1 MSKLQEL
8 INKLCPNGVEF
19 KPIWSLTTW
28 DKKFKGVDRK
38 MQPNVISYPYVLANV
53 FDDIEETNGD
63 VKLLTTGIGGAERW
77 TTEEKAGANLFEG
90 EIIAI
95 PWGGT
100 PNVKYYNGKFVTADN
115 RIATSNDTTV
125 LHNKFLY
132 YWLNNNID
140 LIAKTYRG
148 AGIQHPSMLDVL
160 NIMIPVPPIEV
171 QEEIVRILDSFSDY
185 AAELQAELQAR
196 KQQYEYYRNL
206 LLTFN
211 PSAYGCGTDDEQKD
225 GVTTC
230 GGHNYKIQWKKMGE
244 IGTFIRGK
252 RFVRTDIMEQG
263 VPCIHYGDMY
273 TYYGLYTNNTPTFLK
288 EEKAQKMRFAQK
300 NDIVIV
306 AAGENKDDLGNAV
319 AWLGEKPA
327 AVHDACFIF
336 RSNLYPNYIS
346 HICRSHNYHKQ
357 IKMFANEAKI
367 CSVSGQDLQKV
378 LIPVPEYELQIKI
391 ASILD
396 RFETLV
402 NDLTNGLPAE
412 IAAVKDQYEYY
423 RNKLLTFKKLSA

>member
-1 MSKLQEL
+1 MSKPQEL

-77 TTEEKAGANLFEG
+77 TTEEKAGANLCEG

-230 GGHNYKIQWKKMGE
+230 GGHNYKIQWKKLGDVFEMRNGYTPSKNNSEFWVGGTIPWFRMDDIRENGRILSDSIQHITPSAIKGKGLFEANSFILATTATIGE
-244 IGTFIRGK
+244 HALIIADSLANQQFTNLKVRKSLSNLLVTKFIYYYMFIVDDFCKKNTNVSGFASVDMDKLK
-252 RFVRTDIMEQG
+252 RMPFPIPPLELQ
-263 VPCIHYGDMY
+263 
-273 TYYGLYTNNTPTFLK
+273 
-288 EEKAQKMRFAQK
+288 EK
-300 NDIVIV
+300 IV
-306 AAGENKDDLGNAV
+306 A
-319 AWLGEKPA
+319 
-327 AVHDACFIF
+327 
-336 RSNLYPNYIS
+336 
-346 HICRSHNYHKQ
+346 
-357 IKMFANEAKI
+357 
-367 CSVSGQDLQKV
+367 
-378 LIPVPEYELQIKI
+378 
-391 ASILD
+391 ILD